1 MEQPLPQSRREVKTP
16 GAQLHSAE
24 AMTLAHHIVAVGY
37 VVTRDVPGD
46 CIGSGNPARIVR
58 QGIDAGWLGR
68 LLEAH
73 INQRL
78 MHAREAIKLRLAKRG
93 PVALDATY
101 DTDD

>member
-1 MEQPLPQSRREVKTP
+1 MSGNPRPFRDIARHHIA
-16 GAQLHSAE
+16 GRHHA
-24 AMTLAHHIVAVGY
+24 TLAHHIVAVGP

-46 CIGSGNPARIVR
+46 CIGSGHPACIVR
-58 QGIDAGWLGR
+58 QGVDAGWPAR
-68 LLEAH
+68 PPEAR

>member
-1 MEQPLPQSRREVKTP
+1 MSGNPRPFRDIARHHIA
-16 GAQLHSAE
+16 GRHHA
-24 AMTLAHHIVAVGY
+24 TLAHHIVAVGY